1 MYGDNTVNTHEMEY
15 GRKGKKKTLN
25 RNDPTNMPHPALRN
39 TGDRRAEGL
48 LQTASLTDLSFPIEV
63 VIVRTKRIVLPT
75 ARQTPD
81 WISFC
86 YQANHLITSHSYY
99 L

>member
-1 MYGDNTVNTHEMEY
+1 MYGNNTVNTHEMEY
-15 GRKGKKKTLN
+15 GRKGKRKTLHK
-25 RNDPTNMPHPALRN
+25 NDPTNMPHPASEN

-48 LQTASLTDLSFPIEV
+48 LQTSSLTDLSFPIEV

-75 ARQTPD
+75 VRQTPD

-86 YQANHLITSHSYY
+86 YQVNHPITSHSCY